1 MGKPSPPPGRW
12 RPAGVARRARAWAAP
27 ARRRMCSCGPAR
39 GGGARGGGGRIGLC
53 TQHRARSAAN
63 PCKYEAEHQIQ
74 QMKEES
80 YLRYDI

>member
-39 GGGARGGGGRIGLC
+39 GGGARGGGGRIGVNKPCPIEALY
-53 TQHRARSAAN
+53 TA
-63 PCKYEAEHQIQ
+63 PCKICCKPVQI
-74 QMKEES
+74 
-80 YLRYDI
+80 